1 MKTFLS
7 FFSLLF
13 VLVSCKDTVIA
24 EPKNL
29 IPEDKMVNIIYD
41 LSLLEGIKSYNSTN
55 FRSLKSN
62 DFVYKKYNID
72 SLQFAKSTQFYASDI
87 DKYKKIY
94 GEVGKRIEKNKDQ
107 VDSLISRGNKNKKVL
122 EPINEEQQIVK

>member
-1 MKTFLS
+1 MRTFLS

-13 VLVSCKDTVIA
+13 LLVSCKDTVIT

-41 LSLLEGIKSYNSTN
+41 LSLLEGVKSYNSTN

-94 GEVGKRIEKNKDQ
+94 DEVGKRIEKNKAN
-107 VDSLISRGNKNKKVL
+107 VDSLISKGNQNKKVL
-122 EPINEEQQIVK
+122 APINKEEQIVK